1 MLRWRGHRPAT
12 GSESDLAVQTCHW
25 CLGWTYLS
33 TCSRSKRIIY
43 RGKKKKPGASLV
55 PVFRT
60 PKQLLLLFVNRAARS
75 DSQLTK
81 EVPVQVDQNNN
92 KAGVRSS
99 NEERTDP
106 NNGRAMVWQGMRSDS
121 GASHSLFIAA
131 RSRVSYLFFLSG
143 MSSKGSWHKNKQPVM
158 AHPCDCQRRPS
169 DEGGSE
175 VTAWCRRPG
184 RDSPWLLTASLSLP
198 PFPLAVIDMRGQCER
213 CMGLTSAAVHF
224 LSLALFLAVG
234 WGRLLH
240 C

>member
-43 RGKKKKPGASLV
+43 RGKKIKKKKPGASLV

-106 NNGRAMVWQGMRSDS
+106 NNGRAMAWQGMRSDS

-131 RSRVSYLFFLSG
+131 RSRVSYLFFSQRHEQQRIMAQKQAATHGSSMWLS
-143 MSSKGSWHKNKQPVM
+143 
-158 AHPCDCQRRPS
+158 AETQRWRWLWS
-169 DEGGSE
+169 YCLVQTS
-175 VTAWCRRPG
+175 RPG
-184 RDSPWLLTASLSLP
+184 FTLTADCIS
-198 PFPLAVIDMRGQCER
+198 FPAPVSSR
-213 CMGLTSAAVHF
+213 CNRHEGSVWTVH
-224 LSLALFLAVG
+224 G
-234 WGRLLH
+234 
-240 C
+240 